1 MQADA
6 DTTLQ
11 TIAIILNMM
20 GIFSLIL
27 ILAYTVWGG
36 EEEEE

>member
-1 MQADA
+1 MQTDVIM
-6 DTTLQ
+6 Q
-11 TIAIILNMM
+11 TVAIILNIM
-20 GIFSLIL
+20 GIFALML

>member
-1 MQADA
+1 MQTDVTAQ
-6 DTTLQ
+6 TL
-11 TIAIILNMM
+11 AIILNMM
-20 GIFSLIL
+20 GIFALML

>member
-1 MQADA
+1 MQT
-6 DTTLQ
+6 DTATQTL
-11 TIAIILNMM
+11 AIILDMI
-20 GIFSLIL
+20 GIFALML

>member
-1 MQADA
+1 MQVDV
-6 DTTLQ
+6 DVMLQ
-11 TIAIILNMM
+11 TVAIILNIM
-20 GIFSLIL
+20 GIFALMV

>member
-1 MQADA
+1 MQIEVAKQ
-6 DTTLQ
+6 TL
-11 TIAIILNMM
+11 AIILNMM
-20 GIFSLIL
+20 GIFALMV

>member
-1 MQADA
+1 MQTDV
-6 DTTLQ
+6 TTQ
-11 TIAIILNMM
+11 TLAIILNIM
-20 GIFSLIL
+20 GIFALML